1 MVRGVRGSGAKNR
14 GREGVNF
21 SGIQQQNVRGS
32 GVKYT
37 PKIKQEVSG
46 TNEDR
51 TKKDDQKERP
61 TRNSRRAEEISGVRQ
76 VMGYPLARGPGEQT
90 GDALVIKCIEYVPPK
105 TGVEASAS
113 RAYAGADGSFEGVNY
128 KKGDVLQ
135 TQNKNTGELEDLK
148 VVDRVRIKN
157 DGASDGQKN
166 AKAIYYITL
175 PIPQD
180 INDSNVVTWGD
191 DNMNI
196 FQIAAVDAAAGLLED
211 TAGTFESAKAIL
223 DAGIG
228 RSIGDALSN
237 PDGTGRDT
245 SKAITR
251 AIAGKAIDA
260 LGANIRPNSVLGRST
275 GMILNSNLELLF
287 SGVTLRTFPFSINF
301 SPRSKAEANEVL
313 SIIKALKS
321 SMAAKK
327 NASQG
332 QGGIFLRAPD
342 VFQLRYLHNNKDH
355 PFLNRIKDCAL
366 TAMTVNYTNSGTY
379 ATYDE
384 GEPVSIRM
392 NLTFK
397 ELNPIYF
404 EDYKDGVGG
413 VGY

>member
-1 MVRGVRGSGAKNR
+1 MGFAGQLFDKPG
-14 GREGVNF
+14 EG
-21 SGIQQQNVRGS
+21 
-32 GVKYT
+32 KYT
-37 PKIKQEVSG
+37 KDYLRNLQKTSSSSVKEEVKG
-46 TNEDR
+46 TNVDT
-51 TKKDDQKERP
+51 TKADNKTERP
-61 TRNSRRAEEISGVRQ
+61 TRNTRRADQIKGVKQ
-76 VMGYPLARGPGEQT
+76 VMGYPLARGPGEET
-90 GDALVIKCIEYVPPK
+90 GDALVIKCVKYVPPE
-105 TGVEASAS
+105 TGLEVSKS
-113 RAYAGADGSFEGVNY
+113 RAYAGKDGVFDGRPT
-128 KKGDVLQ
+128 KAGQLLQ
-135 TQNKNTGELEDLK
+135 IENKETGELEDLQ

-157 DGASDGQKN
+157 NGASDQQKN
-166 AKAIYYITL
+166 AQAIYYITL

-180 INDSNVVTWGD
+180 INDSNVVTWGE

-196 FQIAAVDAAAGLLED
+196 FQIAAVDAAAGLLD
-211 TAGTFESAKAIL
+211 DFAGSFQTAKSLL

-228 RSIGDALSN
+228 RQIGDTLTN
-237 PDGTGRDT
+237 PDGTGKKDT
-245 SKAITR
+245 AKAITR
-251 AIAGKAIDA
+251 AIAGEAIDK
-260 LGANIRPNSVLGRST
+260 LGGNIRPNSVLGRST

-301 SPRSKAEANEVL
+301 SPRNSDEAKEVI

-342 VFQLRYLHNNKDH
+342 VFQLRYLWRGKDH

-379 ATYDE
+379 ATYDD
-384 GEPVSIRM
+384 GTPVSIRM

-404 EDYKDGVGG
+404 EDYEDYNGPG

>member
-1 MVRGVRGSGAKNR
+1 MAYNFNKRREFRGGGKRNQYGQVITLGDNST
-14 GREGVNF
+14 V
-21 SGIQQQNVRGS
+21 
-32 GVKYT
+32 
-37 PKIKQEVSG
+37 KQEVG
-46 TNEDR
+46 TNTDT
-51 TKKDDQKERP
+51 TKSDSNNERP
-61 TRNSRRAEEISGVRQ
+61 AKSTRRAGEINGVKQ
-76 VMGYPLARGPGEQT
+76 NMGYPIARGPDDNT
-90 GDALVIKCIEYVPPK
+90 GDALLIKCIEYVPPT
-105 TGVEASAS
+105 TGLEVSTS
-113 RAYAGADGSFEGVNY
+113 RAYAGADGSFEGRNY
-128 KKGDVLQ
+128 AAGQKLQ
-135 TQNKNTGELEDLK
+135 TEVSPGQFEDLK
-148 VVDRVRIKN
+148 VVDTVRIKN
-157 DGASDGQKN
+157 DGASDRQKD

-180 INDSNVVTWGD
+180 VNDSNVVTWGD

-196 FQIAAVDAAAGLLED
+196 FQIAAVDAAAGIIGNTKES
-211 TAGTFESAKAIL
+211 FENAKAIL

-228 RSIGDALSN
+228 RSIGEALGK
-237 PDGTGRDT
+237 DTG
-245 SKAITR
+245 KAITR
-251 AIAGKAIDA
+251 AIAGEAIDK

-301 SPRSKAEANEVL
+301 SPRNSDESEMVV

-342 VFQLRYLHNNKDH
+342 VFQLSYIDSKGDPH
-355 PFLNRIKDCAL
+355 PFLNRFKDCAL

-379 ATYDE
+379 ATYSDST
-384 GEPVSIRM
+384 PVSIRM

-404 EDYKDGVGG
+404 EDYKDFAGEG

>member
-1 MVRGVRGSGAKNR
+1 MGYSFADRRKFRGGGNR
-14 GREGVNF
+14 NQYGQVVTLGNN
-21 SGIQQQNVRGS
+21 ST
-32 GVKYT
+32 VKQ
-37 PKIKQEVSG
+37 KVG
-46 TNEDR
+46 TTEDT
-51 TKKDDQKERP
+51 TKSDSNIERP
-61 TRNSRRAEEISGVRQ
+61 AKAERRADEISGVKQ
-76 VMGYPLARGPGEQT
+76 IMGYPIARGPDDSV
-90 GDALVIKCIEYVPPK
+90 GDALLIKCIEYMPPK
-105 TGVEASAS
+105 TGLEVSKS
-113 RAYAGADGSFEGVNY
+113 RAYAGAAGSFEGRNY
-128 KKGDVLQ
+128 DKGDILGKYDKDG
-135 TQNKNTGELEDLK
+135 NRLGDLK
-148 VVDRVRIKN
+148 VVDGVRIKN
-157 DGASDGQKN
+157 DGASDRQKD

-196 FQIAAVDAAAGLLED
+196 FQIAAVDAAAGVLE
-211 TAGTFESAKAIL
+211 GKQSFESAKAVL

-228 RSIGDALSN
+228 RQIGSALTN
-237 PDGTGRDT
+237 EDGTGTDT
-245 SKAITR
+245 ARAITR
-251 AIAGKAIDA
+251 AIAGKAIDQ

-301 SPRSKAEANEVL
+301 SPRNEAESDMVI

-342 VFQLRYLHNNKDH
+342 VFQLLYVDSNGDPH
-355 PFLNRIKDCAL
+355 PFLNRFKDCAL

-379 ATYDE
+379 ATYSDST
-384 GEPVSIRM
+384 PVSIRM

-404 EDYKDGVGG
+404 EDYKDFTGEG

>member
-1 MVRGVRGSGAKNR
+1 MAYNFNKRREFRGGGKRNQYGQVITLGDNSTVKHEVGTNTDTTKSDSNNERPAKSTRRAGEIN
-14 GREGVNF
+14 
-21 SGIQQQNVRGS
+21 
-32 GVKYT
+32 GVK
-37 PKIKQEVSG
+37 Q
-46 TNEDR
+46 N
-51 TKKDDQKERP
+51 
-61 TRNSRRAEEISGVRQ
+61 
-76 VMGYPLARGPGEQT
+76 MGYPIARGPDDNT
-90 GDALVIKCIEYVPPK
+90 GDALLIKCIEYVPPT
-105 TGVEASAS
+105 TGLEVSTS
-113 RAYAGADGSFEGVNY
+113 RAYAGADGSFEGRNY
-128 KKGDVLQ
+128 VAGQKLQ
-135 TQNKNTGELEDLK
+135 TEVSPGQFEDLK
-148 VVDRVRIKN
+148 VVDSVRIKN
-157 DGASDGQKN
+157 DGASDRQKD

-180 INDSNVVTWGD
+180 VNDSNVVTWGD

-196 FQIAAVDAAAGLLED
+196 FQIAAVDAAAGLIGNSKES
-211 TAGTFESAKAIL
+211 FENAKAIL

-228 RSIGDALSN
+228 RSIGESLGKD
-237 PDGTGRDT
+237 TG
-245 SKAITR
+245 KAITR
-251 AIAGKAIDA
+251 AIAGEAIDK

-301 SPRSKAEANEVL
+301 SPRNSDESEMVI

-342 VFQLRYLHNNKDH
+342 VFQLMYVDSSGRQH
-355 PFLNRIKDCAL
+355 PFLNRFKDCAL

-379 ATYDE
+379 ATYNDST
-384 GEPVSIRM
+384 PVSIRM

-404 EDYKDGVGG
+404 EDYKSYTGPG

>member
-1 MVRGVRGSGAKNR
+1 MVRGVRGSGAKKR
-14 GREGVNF
+14 VGEGGNF
-21 SGIQQQNVRGS
+21 SGVQQQNVRGS
-32 GVKYT
+32 GVKYNS
-37 PKIKQEVSG
+37 KVKQEVSG
-46 TNEDR
+46 TNVDT
-51 TKKDDQKERP
+51 TKADNQTERP
-61 TRNSRRAEEISGVRQ
+61 QRNSRRAEEISGVKQ
-76 VMGYPLARGPGEQT
+76 VMGYPIARGPADNT

-105 TGVEASAS
+105 TGLEASAS
-113 RAYAGADGSFEGVNY
+113 RAYAGADGSFEGTNY
-128 KKGDVLQ
+128 SAGQKIQ
-135 TQNKNTGELEDLK
+135 TQNKETGKLEDLK
-148 VVDRVRIKN
+148 VIDRVRIKN

-180 INDSNVVTWGD
+180 VNDSNVVTWGD

-211 TAGTFESAKAIL
+211 TAGTFENAKAIL

-228 RSIGDALSN
+228 RSIGAELGED
-237 PDGTGRDT
+237 TG
-245 SKAITR
+245 KAITR

-301 SPRSKAEANEVL
+301 SPRNKPESDMVV

-342 VFQLRYLHNNKDH
+342 VFQLRYIDSYGKDH

-379 ATYDE
+379 ATYDDST
-384 GEPVSIRM
+384 PVSIRM

-404 EDYKDGVGG
+404 EDYKDYTGPG

>member
-1 MVRGVRGSGAKNR
+1 MGFAGQLFDKPG
-14 GREGVNF
+14 EG
-21 SGIQQQNVRGS
+21 
-32 GVKYT
+32 KYT
-37 PKIKQEVSG
+37 KKYLRDLQKTSSSSIKEEVKG
-46 TNEDR
+46 TNEDT
-51 TKKDDQKERP
+51 TKADNKIERP
-61 TRNSRRAEEISGVRQ
+61 AKKSRSAGDVSGVKQ
-76 VMGYPLARGPGEQT
+76 VMGYPIARGPGEET
-90 GDALVIKCIEYVPPK
+90 GDALVIKCVEYVPPK
-105 TGVEASAS
+105 TGLEASTS

-135 TQNKNTGELEDLK
+135 TKTKTGELADLK
-148 VVDRVRIKN
+148 VIDSVRVKN

-180 INDSNVVTWGD
+180 LNDSNVVTWGD
-191 DNMNI
+191 DSMNI
-196 FQIAAVDAAAGLLED
+196 FQIAAVDAAAGLLGNTKES
-211 TAGTFESAKAIL
+211 FENAKALL

-228 RSIGDALSN
+228 RSIGAQLGQD
-237 PDGTGRDT
+237 TGR
-245 SKAITR
+245 AITR
-251 AIAGKAIDA
+251 AIAGEAIDK

-301 SPRSKAEANEVL
+301 SPRNARESNEVL

-342 VFQLRYLHNNKDH
+342 VFQLRYLHNGKDH

-366 TAMTVNYTNSGTY
+366 TAMSVNYTNSGTY
-379 ATYDE
+379 TTYDD
-384 GEPVSIRM
+384 GTPVSIRM

-404 EDYKDGVGG
+404 EDYADGVGG

>member
-1 MVRGVRGSGAKNR
+1 MGYSFADRRKFRGGGNRNQYGQVVTLGNNSTVKQKVGTTEDTTKSDSNIERPAKAER
-14 GREGVNF
+14 RADEVK
-21 SGIQQQNVRGS
+21 
-32 GVKYT
+32 GVK
-37 PKIKQEVSG
+37 QM
-46 TNEDR
+46 
-51 TKKDDQKERP
+51 
-61 TRNSRRAEEISGVRQ
+61 
-76 VMGYPLARGPGEQT
+76 MGYPIARGPDDKT
-90 GDALVIKCIEYVPPK
+90 GDALLIKCIEYMPPK
-105 TGVEASAS
+105 TGLEVSKS
-113 RAYAGADGSFEGVNY
+113 RAYAGADGSFEGRNY
-128 KKGDVLQ
+128 RQGDVLG
-135 TQNKNTGELEDLK
+135 KYDKDGKRLGDLK
-148 VVDRVRIKN
+148 VVDGVRIKN
-157 DGASDGQKN
+157 DGASDRQKD
-166 AKAIYYITL
+166 ARAIYYITL

-191 DNMNI
+191 DSMNI
-196 FQIAAVDAAAGLLED
+196 FQIAAVDAAAGVLGD
-211 TAGTFESAKAIL
+211 TKQSFESAKAVL

-228 RSIGDALSN
+228 RQIGSALTN
-237 PDGTGRDT
+237 EDGTGTDT
-245 SKAITR
+245 ARAITR
-251 AIAGKAIDA
+251 AIAGKAIDQ

-301 SPRSKAEANEVL
+301 SPRNEAESKMVI

-342 VFQLRYLHNNKDH
+342 VFQLRYVDSNGKDH
-355 PFLNRIKDCAL
+355 PFLNRFKDCAL

-379 ATYDE
+379 ATYSDST
-384 GEPVSIRM
+384 PVSIRM

-404 EDYKDGVGG
+404 EDYKDFTGEG

>member
-1 MVRGVRGSGAKNR
+1 MGFGPL
-14 GREGVNF
+14 
-21 SGIQQQNVRGS
+21 
-32 GVKYT
+32 GVKEAVEMSKNSSNKNT
-37 PKIKQEVSG
+37 KITGNEKTG
-46 TNEDR
+46 TNEDT
-51 TKKDDQKERP
+51 TKTESKTARP
-61 TRNSRRAEEISGVRQ
+61 TRKPRTAGDVKGVKKI
-76 VMGYPLARGPGEQT
+76 MGYPLARGPRDDT
-90 GDALVIKCIEYVPPK
+90 GDALVIKCIEYQPPQ
-105 TGVEASAS
+105 TGMDVSTS
-113 RAYAGADGSFEGVNY
+113 RGIALKDGVAFGG
-128 KKGDVLQ
+128 KQTKGDFVKQYDNNGVQL
-135 TQNKNTGELEDLK
+135 G
-148 VVDRVRIKN
+148 DRKFIDSVRLRN
-157 DGASDGQKN
+157 DGASDRQKG
-166 AKAIYYITL
+166 ADAIYYITL

-180 INDSNVVTWGD
+180 VNDSNVVTWGD

-196 FQIAAVDAAAGLLED
+196 FQIAAVDAAASILGD
-211 TAGTFESAKAIL
+211 TKQSFENAKALL

-228 RSIGDALSN
+228 RTIGAQLGED
-237 PDGTGRDT
+237 TGR
-245 SKAITR
+245 AITR
-251 AIAGKAIDA
+251 SIAGAAIDK

-301 SPRSKAEANEVL
+301 SPRNSDESKEVL

-342 VFQLRYLHNNKDH
+342 VFQLRYLYQGKTDH

-366 TAMTVNYTNSGTY
+366 TAMTVNYTNSGTF
-379 ATYDE
+379 ATYED
-384 GEPVSIRM
+384 GTPVSIRM

-404 EDYKDGVGG
+404 EDYQGNVGG

>member
-1 MVRGVRGSGAKNR
+1 MGNVRGSGAKNR
-14 GREGVNF
+14 GREGGNF

-46 TNEDR
+46 TNEDT
-51 TKKDDQKERP
+51 TKADNKIERP
-61 TRNSRRAEEISGVRQ
+61 ARNSRTFDQVSGVKQ
-76 VMGYPLARGPGEQT
+76 VMGYPLARGPSDNT

-105 TGVEASAS
+105 TGLEASTS

-128 KKGDVLQ
+128 KKGDVLK
-135 TQNKNTGELEDLK
+135 TKTKTGEFADLK
-148 VVDRVRIKN
+148 VIDSVRIKN

-180 INDSNVVTWGD
+180 LNDSNVVTWGD
-191 DNMNI
+191 DSMNI
-196 FQIAAVDAAAGLLED
+196 FQIAAVDAAAGLLGNTKES
-211 TAGTFESAKAIL
+211 FENAKALL

-228 RSIGDALSN
+228 KSIGAELGQD
-237 PDGTGRDT
+237 TGR
-245 SKAITR
+245 AITR
-251 AIAGKAIDA
+251 AIAGEAIDK

-301 SPRSKAEANEVL
+301 SPRNSDESEMVL

-342 VFQLRYLHNNKDH
+342 VFQLRYLHNGKDH

-366 TAMTVNYTNSGTY
+366 TAMSVNYTNSGTY
-379 ATYDE
+379 ATYDD
-384 GEPVSIRM
+384 GTPVSIRM

-404 EDYKDGVGG
+404 EDYTDGVGG

>member
-1 MVRGVRGSGAKNR
+1 MAYNFNKRREFRGGGKRNQYGQVITLGDNST
-14 GREGVNF
+14 V
-21 SGIQQQNVRGS
+21 
-32 GVKYT
+32 
-37 PKIKQEVSG
+37 KQEVG
-46 TNEDR
+46 TNTDT
-51 TKKDDQKERP
+51 TKSDSNNERP
-61 TRNSRRAEEISGVRQ
+61 AKSTRRAGEINGVKQ
-76 VMGYPLARGPGEQT
+76 NMGYPIARGPDDNT
-90 GDALVIKCIEYVPPK
+90 GDALLIKCIEYVPPK
-105 TGVEASAS
+105 TGLEVSTS
-113 RAYAGADGSFEGVNY
+113 RAYAGADGSFEGRNY
-128 KKGDVLQ
+128 VAGQKLQ
-135 TQNKNTGELEDLK
+135 TEVSPGQFEDLK
-148 VVDRVRIKN
+148 VVDSVRIKN
-157 DGASDGQKN
+157 DGASDRQKD

-180 INDSNVVTWGD
+180 VNDSNVVTWGD

-196 FQIAAVDAAAGLLED
+196 FQIAAVDAAAGLIGNSKES
-211 TAGTFESAKAIL
+211 FENAKAVL

-228 RSIGDALSN
+228 RSIGEALGK
-237 PDGTGRDT
+237 DTG
-245 SKAITR
+245 KAITR
-251 AIAGKAIDA
+251 AIAGEAIDK

-301 SPRSKAEANEVL
+301 SPRNKDESDMVV

-342 VFQLRYLHNNKDH
+342 VFQLMYVDSSGRQH
-355 PFLNRIKDCAL
+355 PFLNRFKDCAL

-379 ATYDE
+379 ATYNDST
-384 GEPVSIRM
+384 PVSIRM

-404 EDYKDGVGG
+404 EDYKSYTGPG

>member
-1 MVRGVRGSGAKNR
+1 MAYNFNKRREFRGGGKRNQYGQVITLGDNST
-14 GREGVNF
+14 V
-21 SGIQQQNVRGS
+21 
-32 GVKYT
+32 
-37 PKIKQEVSG
+37 KQEVG
-46 TNEDR
+46 TNTDT
-51 TKKDDQKERP
+51 TKSDSNNERP
-61 TRNSRRAEEISGVRQ
+61 AKSTRRAGEINGVKQ
-76 VMGYPLARGPGEQT
+76 NMGYPIARGPDDNT
-90 GDALVIKCIEYVPPK
+90 GDALLIKCIEYVPPK
-105 TGVEASAS
+105 TGLEVSTS
-113 RAYAGADGSFEGVNY
+113 RAYAGADGSFEGRNY
-128 KKGDVLQ
+128 VAGQKLETEVSPGQ
-135 TQNKNTGELEDLK
+135 FEDLK
-148 VVDRVRIKN
+148 VVDSVRIKN
-157 DGASDGQKN
+157 DGASDRQKD

-180 INDSNVVTWGD
+180 VNDSNVVTWGD

-196 FQIAAVDAAAGLLED
+196 FQIAAVDAAAGLIGNSKES
-211 TAGTFESAKAIL
+211 FENAKAVL

-228 RSIGDALSN
+228 RSIGEALGK
-237 PDGTGRDT
+237 DTG
-245 SKAITR
+245 KAITR
-251 AIAGKAIDA
+251 AIAGEAIDK

-301 SPRSKAEANEVL
+301 SPRNKYESDMVV

-342 VFQLRYLHNNKDH
+342 VFQLMYVDSSGRQH
-355 PFLNRIKDCAL
+355 PFLNRFKDCAL

-379 ATYDE
+379 ATYNDST
-384 GEPVSIRM
+384 PVSIRM

-404 EDYKDGVGG
+404 EDYKSYTGPG

>member
-1 MVRGVRGSGAKNR
+1 MARGVRGSGAKNR
-14 GREGVNF
+14 GREGGNF

-37 PKIKQEVSG
+37 PKVKQEVSG
-46 TNEDR
+46 TNEDT
-51 TKKDDQKERP
+51 TKADNKIERP
-61 TRNSRRAEEISGVRQ
+61 AKKSRSADDVSGVKQ
-76 VMGYPLARGPGEQT
+76 VMGYPIARGPGDET

-105 TGVEASAS
+105 TGLEASTS

-128 KKGDVLQ
+128 KKGDVLK
-135 TQNKNTGELEDLK
+135 TKTKTGEFADLK
-148 VVDRVRIKN
+148 VIDSVRIKN

-180 INDSNVVTWGD
+180 LNDSNVVTWGD
-191 DNMNI
+191 DSMNI
-196 FQIAAVDAAAGLLED
+196 FQIAAVDAAAGLLGNTKES
-211 TAGTFESAKAIL
+211 FENAKALL

-228 RSIGDALSN
+228 RSIGAELGQD
-237 PDGTGRDT
+237 TGR
-245 SKAITR
+245 AITR
-251 AIAGKAIDA
+251 AIAGEAIDK

-301 SPRSKAEANEVL
+301 SPRNKDESDMVV

-342 VFQLRYLHNNKDH
+342 VFQLMYVDSSGRQH
-355 PFLNRIKDCAL
+355 PFLNRFKDCAL

-379 ATYDE
+379 ATYNDST
-384 GEPVSIRM
+384 PVSIRM

-404 EDYKDGVGG
+404 EDYKSYTGPG

>member
-1 MVRGVRGSGAKNR
+1 MGYSFADRRKFRGGGNR
-14 GREGVNF
+14 NQYGQVVTLGNNSTVKQKVGTTEDTTKSDSNIERPARAERRADEVK
-21 SGIQQQNVRGS
+21 
-32 GVKYT
+32 GVK
-37 PKIKQEVSG
+37 QM
-46 TNEDR
+46 
-51 TKKDDQKERP
+51 
-61 TRNSRRAEEISGVRQ
+61 
-76 VMGYPLARGPGEQT
+76 MGYPIARGPGDSV
-90 GDALVIKCIEYVPPK
+90 GDALLIKCIEYMPPK
-105 TGVEASAS
+105 TGLEVSKS
-113 RAYAGADGSFEGVNY
+113 RAYAGADGSFEGRNY
-128 KKGDVLQ
+128 KQGDVLG
-135 TQNKNTGELEDLK
+135 KYDKDGKRLGDLK
-148 VVDRVRIKN
+148 VVDGVRIKN
-157 DGASDGQKN
+157 DGASDRQKD
-166 AKAIYYITL
+166 ARAIYYITL

-196 FQIAAVDAAAGLLED
+196 FQIAAVDAAAGVLGD
-211 TAGTFESAKAIL
+211 TKQSFESAKAVL

-228 RSIGDALSN
+228 RQIGSALTN
-237 PDGTGRDT
+237 EDGTGTDT
-245 SKAITR
+245 ARAITR
-251 AIAGKAIDA
+251 AIAGKAIDQ

-301 SPRSKAEANEVL
+301 SPRNEAESEMVI

-342 VFQLRYLHNNKDH
+342 VFQLSYIDSKGDPH
-355 PFLNRIKDCAL
+355 PFLNRFKDCAL

-379 ATYDE
+379 ATYSDST
-384 GEPVSIRM
+384 PVSIRM

-404 EDYKDGVGG
+404 EDYKDFTGKG

>member
-1 MVRGVRGSGAKNR
+1 MGFAGQLFDKPG
-14 GREGVNF
+14 EGKFTQKYF
-21 SGIQQQNVRGS
+21 SDLQKTSSSSIKEE
-32 GVKYT
+32 VK
-37 PKIKQEVSG
+37 G
-46 TNEDR
+46 TNEDT
-51 TKKDDQKERP
+51 TKADNKIERP
-61 TRNSRRAEEISGVRQ
+61 AKKSRSAGDVSGVKQ
-76 VMGYPLARGPGEQT
+76 VMGYPIARGPGAET
-90 GDALVIKCIEYVPPK
+90 GDALVIKCVEYVPPK
-105 TGVEASAS
+105 TGLEASTS

-135 TQNKNTGELEDLK
+135 TKTKTGELADLK
-148 VVDRVRIKN
+148 VIDSVRIKN

-180 INDSNVVTWGD
+180 LNDSNVVTWGD
-191 DNMNI
+191 DSMNI
-196 FQIAAVDAAAGLLED
+196 FQIAAVDAAAGLLGNTKES
-211 TAGTFESAKAIL
+211 FENAKALL

-228 RSIGDALSN
+228 RSIGAQLGQD
-237 PDGTGRDT
+237 TGR
-245 SKAITR
+245 AITR
-251 AIAGKAIDA
+251 AIAGEAIDK

-301 SPRSKAEANEVL
+301 SPRNARESNEVL

-342 VFQLRYLHNNKDH
+342 VFQLRYLHNGKDH

-366 TAMTVNYTNSGTY
+366 TAMSVNYTNSGTY
-379 ATYDE
+379 TTYDD
-384 GEPVSIRM
+384 GTPVSIRM

-404 EDYKDGVGG
+404 EDYADGVGG

>member
-1 MVRGVRGSGAKNR
+1 MGYSFADRRKFRGGGNR
-14 GREGVNF
+14 NQYGQVVTLGNNSTVKEKVGTTEDTTKSDSNIERPARAERRADEVK
-21 SGIQQQNVRGS
+21 
-32 GVKYT
+32 GVK
-37 PKIKQEVSG
+37 QM
-46 TNEDR
+46 
-51 TKKDDQKERP
+51 
-61 TRNSRRAEEISGVRQ
+61 
-76 VMGYPLARGPGEQT
+76 MGYPIARGPGDSV
-90 GDALVIKCIEYVPPK
+90 GDALLIKCIEYMPPK
-105 TGVEASAS
+105 TGLEVSKS
-113 RAYAGADGSFEGVNY
+113 RAYAGADGSFEGRNY
-128 KKGDVLQ
+128 RHGDILG
-135 TQNKNTGELEDLK
+135 KYDKDGKRLGDLK
-148 VVDRVRIKN
+148 VVDGVRIKN
-157 DGASDGQKN
+157 DGASDRQKD
-166 AKAIYYITL
+166 ARAIYYITL

-196 FQIAAVDAAAGLLED
+196 FQIAAVDAAAGILGD
-211 TAGTFESAKAIL
+211 TKQSFESAKAVL

-228 RSIGDALSN
+228 RQIGSALTN
-237 PDGTGRDT
+237 EDGTGTDT
-245 SKAITR
+245 ARAITR
-251 AIAGKAIDA
+251 AIAGKAIDQ

-301 SPRSKAEANEVL
+301 SPRNEAESKMVI

-342 VFQLRYLHNNKDH
+342 VFQLSYIDSSGRQH
-355 PFLNRIKDCAL
+355 PFLNRFKDCAL

-379 ATYDE
+379 ATYNDST
-384 GEPVSIRM
+384 PVSIRM

-404 EDYKDGVGG
+404 EDYKSYTGPG

>member
-1 MVRGVRGSGAKNR
+1 MGFAGQLFDKPG
-14 GREGVNF
+14 EG
-21 SGIQQQNVRGS
+21 
-32 GVKYT
+32 KYT
-37 PKIKQEVSG
+37 KKYLRDLQKTSSSSVKEEVKG
-46 TNEDR
+46 TNEDT
-51 TKKDDQKERP
+51 TKADDTIERP
-61 TRNSRRAEEISGVRQ
+61 QKKARSASDVSGVKQ
-76 VMGYPLARGPGEQT
+76 VMGYPIARGPGEET

-105 TGVEASAS
+105 TGIEASFS
-113 RAYAGADGSFEGVNY
+113 RAYAATDGSFEGVNK
-128 KKGDVLQ
+128 KKGDILQ
-135 TQNKNTGELEDLK
+135 TKNSDGEYRDLK
-148 VVDRVRIKN
+148 IIDTVRIKN

-180 INDSNVVTWGD
+180 LNDSNVVTWGD
-191 DNMNI
+191 DSMNI
-196 FQIAAVDAAAGLLED
+196 FQIAAVDAAAGILGNTKES
-211 TAGTFESAKAIL
+211 FENAKALL

-228 RSIGDALSN
+228 RSIGAALGA
-237 PDGTGRDT
+237 DTGR
-245 SKAITR
+245 AITR
-251 AIAGKAIDA
+251 AIAGEAIDK

-301 SPRSKAEANEVL
+301 SPRNARESSEVL

-342 VFQLRYLHNNKDH
+342 VFQLRYLHNGKDH

-366 TAMTVNYTNSGTY
+366 TAMSVNYTNSGTY
-379 ATYDE
+379 TTYDD
-384 GEPVSIRM
+384 GTPVSIRM

-404 EDYKDGVGG
+404 EDYADGVGG

>member
-1 MVRGVRGSGAKNR
+1 MAYNFNKRREFRGGGKRNQYGQVITLGDNST
-14 GREGVNF
+14 V
-21 SGIQQQNVRGS
+21 
-32 GVKYT
+32 
-37 PKIKQEVSG
+37 KQEVG
-46 TNEDR
+46 TNTDT
-51 TKKDDQKERP
+51 TKSDSNNERP
-61 TRNSRRAEEISGVRQ
+61 AKSTRRAGEINGVKQ
-76 VMGYPLARGPGEQT
+76 NMGYPIARGPDDNT
-90 GDALVIKCIEYVPPK
+90 GDALLIKCIEYVPPT
-105 TGVEASAS
+105 TGLEVSTS
-113 RAYAGADGSFEGVNY
+113 RAYAGADGSFEGRNY
-128 KKGDVLQ
+128 AAGQKLQ
-135 TQNKNTGELEDLK
+135 TEVSPGQFEDLK
-148 VVDRVRIKN
+148 VVDTVRIKN
-157 DGASDGQKN
+157 DGASDRQKD

-180 INDSNVVTWGD
+180 VNDSNVVTWGD
-191 DNMNI
+191 DSMNI
-196 FQIAAVDAAAGLLED
+196 FQIAAVDAAAGLIGNTKES
-211 TAGTFESAKAIL
+211 FENAKAIL

-228 RSIGDALSN
+228 RSIGEALGK
-237 PDGTGRDT
+237 DTG
-245 SKAITR
+245 KAITR
-251 AIAGKAIDA
+251 AIAGEAIDK

-301 SPRSKAEANEVL
+301 SPRNSRESNEVL

-342 VFQLRYLHNNKDH
+342 VFQLRYLHKGKDH

-366 TAMTVNYTNSGTY
+366 TAMSVNYTNSGTY
-379 ATYDE
+379 ATYDD
-384 GEPVSIRM
+384 GTPVSIRM

-404 EDYKDGVGG
+404 EDYADGVGG

>member
-1 MVRGVRGSGAKNR
+1 MAYNFNKRREFRGGGKRNQYGQVITLGDNST
-14 GREGVNF
+14 V
-21 SGIQQQNVRGS
+21 
-32 GVKYT
+32 
-37 PKIKQEVSG
+37 KQEVG
-46 TNEDR
+46 TNTDT
-51 TKKDDQKERP
+51 TKSDSNNERP
-61 TRNSRRAEEISGVRQ
+61 AKSTRRAGEINGVKQ
-76 VMGYPLARGPGEQT
+76 NMGYPIARGPDDNT
-90 GDALVIKCIEYVPPK
+90 GDALLIKCIEYVPPK
-105 TGVEASAS
+105 TGLEVSTS
-113 RAYAGADGSFEGVNY
+113 RAYAGADGSFEGRNY
-128 KKGDVLQ
+128 VAGQKLQ
-135 TQNKNTGELEDLK
+135 TEVSPGQFEDLK
-148 VVDRVRIKN
+148 VIDSVRIKN
-157 DGASDGQKN
+157 DGASDRQKD

-180 INDSNVVTWGD
+180 VNDSNVVTWGD
-191 DNMNI
+191 DSMNI
-196 FQIAAVDAAAGLLED
+196 FQIAAVDAAAGLIGNTKES
-211 TAGTFESAKAIL
+211 FENAKAVL

-228 RSIGDALSN
+228 RSIGEALGK
-237 PDGTGRDT
+237 DTG
-245 SKAITR
+245 KAITR
-251 AIAGKAIDA
+251 AIAGEAIDK

-301 SPRSKAEANEVL
+301 SPRNSDESEMVI

-342 VFQLRYLHNNKDH
+342 VFQLMYVDSSGRQH
-355 PFLNRIKDCAL
+355 PFLNRFKDCAL

-379 ATYDE
+379 ATYNDST
-384 GEPVSIRM
+384 PVSIRM

-404 EDYKDGVGG
+404 EDYKSYTGPG

>member
-1 MVRGVRGSGAKNR
+1 MGNVRGSGAKNR
-14 GREGVNF
+14 GREGGNF

-46 TNEDR
+46 TNEDT
-51 TKKDDQKERP
+51 TKADNKIERP
-61 TRNSRRAEEISGVRQ
+61 AKKSRSFDDVSGVKQ
-76 VMGYPLARGPGEQT
+76 VMGYPIARGPGDET

-105 TGVEASAS
+105 TGLEASTS

-128 KKGDVLQ
+128 KKGDVLK
-135 TQNKNTGELEDLK
+135 TKTKTGDFADLK
-148 VVDRVRIKN
+148 VIDSVRIKN

-180 INDSNVVTWGD
+180 LNDSNVVTWGD
-191 DNMNI
+191 DSMNI
-196 FQIAAVDAAAGLLED
+196 FQIAAVDAAAGLLGNTKES
-211 TAGTFESAKAIL
+211 FENAKALL

-228 RSIGDALSN
+228 RSIGAELGQD
-237 PDGTGRDT
+237 TGR
-245 SKAITR
+245 AITR
-251 AIAGKAIDA
+251 AIAGEAIDK

-301 SPRSKAEANEVL
+301 SPRNARESSEVL

-342 VFQLRYLHNNKDH
+342 VFQLRYLHNGKDH

-366 TAMTVNYTNSGTY
+366 TAMSVNYTNSGTY
-379 ATYDE
+379 ATYDD
-384 GEPVSIRM
+384 GTPVSIRM

-404 EDYKDGVGG
+404 EDYADGVGG

>member
-1 MVRGVRGSGAKNR
+1 MGFAGQLFDKPG
-14 GREGVNF
+14 EG
-21 SGIQQQNVRGS
+21 
-32 GVKYT
+32 KYT
-37 PKIKQEVSG
+37 KKYLRDLQKTSSSSVKEEVKG
-46 TNEDR
+46 TNEDT
-51 TKKDDQKERP
+51 TKADNTIERP
-61 TRNSRRAEEISGVRQ
+61 QKKARSASDVSGVKQ
-76 VMGYPLARGPGEQT
+76 VMGYPIARGPGEET

-105 TGVEASAS
+105 TGLEASTS
-113 RAYAGADGSFEGVNY
+113 RAYAGESGSFEGINY
-128 KKGDVLQ
+128 EKGDILQ
-135 TQNKNTGELEDLK
+135 TKTKTGELADLK
-148 VVDRVRIKN
+148 VIDSVRIKN

-180 INDSNVVTWGD
+180 LNDSNVVTWGD

-196 FQIAAVDAAAGLLED
+196 FQIAAVDAAAGIIGNTKESFED
-211 TAGTFESAKAIL
+211 AKAIL

-228 RSIGDALSN
+228 RSIGAALGE
-237 PDGTGRDT
+237 DTGR
-245 SKAITR
+245 AITR
-251 AIAGKAIDA
+251 AIAGEAIDK

-301 SPRSKAEANEVL
+301 SPRNARESSEVL

-342 VFQLRYLHNNKDH
+342 VFQLRYLHKGKDH

-366 TAMTVNYTNSGTY
+366 TAMSVNYTNFGTY
-379 ATYDE
+379 ATYDD
-384 GEPVSIRM
+384 GTPVSIRM

-404 EDYKDGVGG
+404 EDYTDMVGPG

>member
-1 MVRGVRGSGAKNR
+1 MAYNFNKRREFRGGGKRNQYGQVITLGDNST
-14 GREGVNF
+14 V
-21 SGIQQQNVRGS
+21 
-32 GVKYT
+32 
-37 PKIKQEVSG
+37 KQEVG
-46 TNEDR
+46 TNTDT
-51 TKKDDQKERP
+51 TKSDSNNERP
-61 TRNSRRAEEISGVRQ
+61 AKSTRRAGEINGVKQ
-76 VMGYPLARGPGEQT
+76 NMGYPIARGPDDNT
-90 GDALVIKCIEYVPPK
+90 GDALLIKCIEYVPPT
-105 TGVEASAS
+105 TGLEVSTS
-113 RAYAGADGSFEGVNY
+113 RAYAGADGSFEGRNY
-128 KKGDVLQ
+128 VAGQKLQ
-135 TQNKNTGELEDLK
+135 TEVSPGQFEDLK
-148 VVDRVRIKN
+148 VVDSVRIKN
-157 DGASDGQKN
+157 DGASDRQKD

-180 INDSNVVTWGD
+180 VNDSNVVTWGD

-196 FQIAAVDAAAGLLED
+196 FQIAAVDAAAGLIGNTKES
-211 TAGTFESAKAIL
+211 FENAKAIL

-228 RSIGDALSN
+228 RSIGNELNSQ
-237 PDGTGRDT
+237 GGKDT
-245 SKAITR
+245 ARAITR
-251 AIAGKAIDA
+251 AIAGEAIDK

-301 SPRSKAEANEVL
+301 SPRNKDESDMVV

-342 VFQLRYLHNNKDH
+342 VFQLMYVDSSGRQH
-355 PFLNRIKDCAL
+355 PFLNRFKDCAL

-379 ATYDE
+379 ATYNDST
-384 GEPVSIRM
+384 PVSIRM

-404 EDYKDGVGG
+404 EDYKSYTGPG

>member
-1 MVRGVRGSGAKNR
+1 MAYNFQNRRKFRGGGKRN
-14 GREGVNF
+14 
-21 SGIQQQNVRGS
+21 
-32 GVKYT
+32 KYGQVVT
-37 PKIKQEVSG
+37 LGDNSTVKQEVG
-46 TNEDR
+46 TNTDT
-51 TKKDDQKERP
+51 TKADNKIERP
-61 TRNSRRAEEISGVRQ
+61 AKKSRSADDVSDVKQ
-76 VMGYPLARGPGEQT
+76 VMGYPIARGPGDET

-105 TGVEASAS
+105 TGLEASTS

-128 KKGDVLQ
+128 KKGDVLK
-135 TQNKNTGELEDLK
+135 TKTKTGELADLK
-148 VVDRVRIKN
+148 VIDSVRIKN

-180 INDSNVVTWGD
+180 LNDSNVVTWGD
-191 DNMNI
+191 DSMNI
-196 FQIAAVDAAAGLLED
+196 FQIAAVDAAAGLLGNTKES
-211 TAGTFESAKAIL
+211 FENAKAIL

-228 RSIGDALSN
+228 RSIGNELTDSQ
-237 PDGTGRDT
+237 GGRDT
-245 SKAITR
+245 ARAITR
-251 AIAGKAIDA
+251 AIAGEAIDK

-301 SPRSKAEANEVL
+301 SPRNARESNEVL

-342 VFQLRYLHNNKDH
+342 VFQLRYLHNGKDH

-366 TAMTVNYTNSGTY
+366 TAMSVNYTNSGTY
-379 ATYDE
+379 ATYDD
-384 GEPVSIRM
+384 GTPVSIRM

-404 EDYKDGVGG
+404 EDYADGVGG

>member
-1 MVRGVRGSGAKNR
+1 MGFAGQLFDKPG
-14 GREGVNF
+14 EG
-21 SGIQQQNVRGS
+21 
-32 GVKYT
+32 KYT
-37 PKIKQEVSG
+37 KKYLRDLQKTSSSSVKEEVKG
-46 TNEDR
+46 TNEDT
-51 TKKDDQKERP
+51 TKADDTIERP
-61 TRNSRRAEEISGVRQ
+61 QKKARSASDVSGVKQ
-76 VMGYPLARGPGEQT
+76 VMGYPIARGPGEEP

-105 TGVEASAS
+105 TGIEASFS
-113 RAYAGADGSFEGVNY
+113 RAYAATDGSFEGVNK
-128 KKGDVLQ
+128 KKGDILQ
-135 TQNKNTGELEDLK
+135 TKNSDGEYRDLK
-148 VVDRVRIKN
+148 IIDTVRIKN

-180 INDSNVVTWGD
+180 LNDSNVVTWGD
-191 DNMNI
+191 DSMNI
-196 FQIAAVDAAAGLLED
+196 FQIAAVDAAAGILGNTKES
-211 TAGTFESAKAIL
+211 FENAKALL

-228 RSIGDALSN
+228 RSIGAALGA
-237 PDGTGRDT
+237 DTGR
-245 SKAITR
+245 AITR
-251 AIAGKAIDA
+251 AIAGEAIDK

-301 SPRSKAEANEVL
+301 SPRNARESSEVL

-342 VFQLRYLHNNKDH
+342 VFQLRYLHNGKDH

-366 TAMTVNYTNSGTY
+366 TAMSVNYTNSGTY
-379 ATYDE
+379 TTYDD
-384 GEPVSIRM
+384 GTPVSIRM

-404 EDYKDGVGG
+404 EDYADGVGG

>member
-1 MVRGVRGSGAKNR
+1 MISASDMMSGRGKL
-14 GREGVNF
+14 VNP
-21 SGIQQQNVRGS
+21 QLE
-32 GVKYT
+32 KT
-37 PKIKQEVSG
+37 KITGNEKTG
-46 TNEDR
+46 TNEDN
-51 TKKDDQKERP
+51 TKIESKTTRP
-61 TRNSRRAEEISGVRQ
+61 TRTPRTAGDVKGVKKI
-76 VMGYPLARGPGEQT
+76 MGYPLARGPRDET
-90 GDALVIKCIEYVPPK
+90 GDALVIKCIEYKPPE
-105 TGVEASAS
+105 TGLDVATA
-113 RAYAGADGSFEGVNY
+113 RGIALKDGVAFGG
-128 KKGDVLQ
+128 KQTKGDFVKQYDNNGVQL
-135 TQNKNTGELEDLK
+135 G
-148 VVDRVRIKN
+148 DRKFIDSVRLRN
-157 DGASDGQKN
+157 DGASDRQKG
-166 AKAIYYITL
+166 ADAIYYITL

-180 INDSNVVTWGD
+180 VNDSNVVTWGD

-196 FQIAAVDAAAGLLED
+196 FQIAAVDAAASILGD
-211 TAGTFESAKAIL
+211 TKQSFENAKALL

-228 RSIGDALSN
+228 RTIGAQLGED
-237 PDGTGRDT
+237 TGR
-245 SKAITR
+245 AITR
-251 AIAGKAIDA
+251 SIAGAAIDK

-301 SPRSKAEANEVL
+301 SPRNSNESKEVL

-342 VFQLRYLHNNKDH
+342 VFQLRYLYNGPNGMVDH

-379 ATYDE
+379 ATYDD
-384 GEPVSIRM
+384 GTPVSIRM

-404 EDYKDGVGG
+404 EDYQGNLGG

>member
-1 MVRGVRGSGAKNR
+1 MGFAGQLFDKPG
-14 GREGVNF
+14 EG
-21 SGIQQQNVRGS
+21 
-32 GVKYT
+32 KYT
-37 PKIKQEVSG
+37 QKYFRDLQKTSNSSVKEEVKG
-46 TNEDR
+46 TNEDT
-51 TKKDDQKERP
+51 TKADNKIERP
-61 TRNSRRAEEISGVRQ
+61 TKKSRSASDVSGVKQ
-76 VMGYPLARGPGEQT
+76 VMGYPIARGPGEET

-105 TGVEASAS
+105 TGIEASTS
-113 RAYAGADGSFEGVNY
+113 RAYAGEDGSFEGVNY

-135 TQNKNTGELEDLK
+135 TKTKTGELADLK
-148 VVDRVRIKN
+148 VIDSVRIKN

-166 AKAIYYITL
+166 ARAIYYITL

-180 INDSNVVTWGD
+180 LNDSNVVTWGD
-191 DNMNI
+191 DSMNI
-196 FQIAAVDAAAGLLED
+196 FQIAAVDAAAGLLGNTKES
-211 TAGTFESAKAIL
+211 FENAKAIL

-228 RSIGDALSN
+228 RSIGNELNSQ
-237 PDGTGRDT
+237 GGKDT
-245 SKAITR
+245 ARAITR
-251 AIAGKAIDA
+251 AIAGEAIDK

-301 SPRSKAEANEVL
+301 SPRNSRESAEVL

-342 VFQLRYLHNNKDH
+342 VFQLKYFHNGKDH

-366 TAMTVNYTNSGTY
+366 TAMSVNYTNSGTY
-379 ATYDE
+379 ATYDD
-384 GEPVSIRM
+384 GTPVSIRM

-404 EDYKDGVGG
+404 EDYADGVGG

>member
-1 MVRGVRGSGAKNR
+1 MARGVRGSGAKNR
-14 GREGVNF
+14 GREGGNF

-37 PKIKQEVSG
+37 PKVKQEVSG
-46 TNEDR
+46 TNEDT
-51 TKKDDQKERP
+51 TKADNKIERP
-61 TRNSRRAEEISGVRQ
+61 ARNSRTFDQVSGVKQ
-76 VMGYPLARGPGEQT
+76 VMGYPLARGPSDNT

-105 TGVEASAS
+105 TGLEASTS

-128 KKGDVLQ
+128 KKGDVLK
-135 TQNKNTGELEDLK
+135 TKTKTGEFADLK
-148 VVDRVRIKN
+148 VIDSVRIKN

-180 INDSNVVTWGD
+180 LNDSNVVTWGD
-191 DNMNI
+191 DSMNI
-196 FQIAAVDAAAGLLED
+196 FQIAAVDAAAGLLGNTKES
-211 TAGTFESAKAIL
+211 FENAKALL

-228 RSIGDALSN
+228 KSIGAELGQD
-237 PDGTGRDT
+237 TGR
-245 SKAITR
+245 AITR
-251 AIAGKAIDA
+251 AIAGEAIDK

-301 SPRSKAEANEVL
+301 SPRNSRESNEVL

-342 VFQLRYLHNNKDH
+342 VFQLRYLHNGKDH

-366 TAMTVNYTNSGTY
+366 TAMSVNYTNSGTY
-379 ATYDE
+379 ATYDD
-384 GEPVSIRM
+384 GTPVSIRM

-404 EDYKDGVGG
+404 EDYTDGVGG

>member
-1 MVRGVRGSGAKNR
+1 MGFGPL
-14 GREGVNF
+14 
-21 SGIQQQNVRGS
+21 
-32 GVKYT
+32 GVKEAVEMSKNLSNKNT
-37 PKIKQEVSG
+37 KITGNEKTG
-46 TNEDR
+46 TNEDT
-51 TKKDDQKERP
+51 TKTESKTTRP
-61 TRNSRRAEEISGVRQ
+61 TRKPRTAGDVKGVKKI
-76 VMGYPLARGPGEQT
+76 MGYPLARGPRDDT
-90 GDALVIKCIEYVPPK
+90 GDALVIKCIEYQPPQ
-105 TGVEASAS
+105 TGMDVSTS
-113 RAYAGADGSFEGVNY
+113 RGIALKDGVAFGG
-128 KKGDVLQ
+128 KQTKGDFVKQYDNNGVQL
-135 TQNKNTGELEDLK
+135 G
-148 VVDRVRIKN
+148 DRKFIDSVRLRN
-157 DGASDGQKN
+157 DGASDRQKG
-166 AKAIYYITL
+166 ADAIYYITL

-180 INDSNVVTWGD
+180 VNDSNVVTWGD

-196 FQIAAVDAAAGLLED
+196 FQIAAVDAAASILGD
-211 TAGTFESAKAIL
+211 TKQSFENAKALL

-228 RSIGDALSN
+228 RTIGAQLGED
-237 PDGTGRDT
+237 TGR
-245 SKAITR
+245 AITR
-251 AIAGKAIDA
+251 SIAGAAIDK

-301 SPRSKAEANEVL
+301 SPRNSDESKEVL

-342 VFQLRYLHNNKDH
+342 VFQLRYLYQGKTDH

-366 TAMTVNYTNSGTY
+366 TAMTVNYTNSGTF
-379 ATYDE
+379 ATYED
-384 GEPVSIRM
+384 GTPVSIRM

-404 EDYKDGVGG
+404 EDYQGNVGG

>member
-1 MVRGVRGSGAKNR
+1 MARGTRGSGAKNR
-14 GREGVNF
+14 GREGGNF

-37 PKIKQEVSG
+37 PKIKEEVAG
-46 TNEDR
+46 TTEDR
-51 TKKDDQKERP
+51 TKKDNQIERP
-61 TRNSRRAEEISGVRQ
+61 QRSQRRAEEISGVRQ
-76 VMGYPLARGPGEQT
+76 QMGYPLARGPGEET

-105 TGVEASAS
+105 TGLEASAS

-128 KKGDVLQ
+128 KKGDVLR

-211 TAGTFESAKAIL
+211 TAGTFENAKAML

-237 PDGTGRDT
+237 PDGSGRDT

-251 AIAGKAIDA
+251 AIAGKAIDQ

-301 SPRSKAEANEVL
+301 SPRSEAEAKEVL

-342 VFQLRYLHNNKDH
+342 VFQLRYMHNNVDH

-379 ATYDE
+379 ATYSE
-384 GEPVSIRM
+384 GQPVSIRM

>member
-1 MVRGVRGSGAKNR
+1 MGFAGQLFDKPG
-14 GREGVNF
+14 EG
-21 SGIQQQNVRGS
+21 
-32 GVKYT
+32 KYT
-37 PKIKQEVSG
+37 QKYFRDLQKTSNSSVKEEVKG
-46 TNEDR
+46 TNEDT
-51 TKKDDQKERP
+51 TKADNKIERP
-61 TRNSRRAEEISGVRQ
+61 TKKSRSASDVSGVKQ
-76 VMGYPLARGPGEQT
+76 VMGYPIARGPGEET
-90 GDALVIKCIEYVPPK
+90 GDALVIKCVEYVPPK
-105 TGVEASAS
+105 TGLEASTS
-113 RAYAGADGSFEGVNY
+113 RAYAGEDGSFEGVNY

-135 TQNKNTGELEDLK
+135 TKTKTGELADLK
-148 VVDRVRIKN
+148 VIDSVRIKN

-180 INDSNVVTWGD
+180 LNDSNVVTWGD
-191 DNMNI
+191 DSMNI
-196 FQIAAVDAAAGLLED
+196 FQIAAVDAAAGLLGNTKES
-211 TAGTFESAKAIL
+211 FENAKAIL

-228 RSIGDALSN
+228 RSIGNALTDN
-237 PDGTGRDT
+237 QGGKDT
-245 SKAITR
+245 ARAITR
-251 AIAGKAIDA
+251 AIAGEAIDK

-301 SPRSKAEANEVL
+301 SPRNSRESAEVL

-342 VFQLRYLHNNKDH
+342 VFQLKYFHNGKDH

-366 TAMTVNYTNSGTY
+366 TAMSVNYTNSGTY
-379 ATYDE
+379 ATYDD
-384 GEPVSIRM
+384 GTPVSIRM

-404 EDYKDGVGG
+404 EDYADGVGG

>member
-1 MVRGVRGSGAKNR
+1 MGFAGQLFDKPG
-14 GREGVNF
+14 EG
-21 SGIQQQNVRGS
+21 
-32 GVKYT
+32 KYT
-37 PKIKQEVSG
+37 QKYFRDLQKTSNSSVKEEVKG
-46 TNEDR
+46 TNEDT
-51 TKKDDQKERP
+51 TKADNKIERP
-61 TRNSRRAEEISGVRQ
+61 TKKSRSASDVSGVKQ
-76 VMGYPLARGPGEQT
+76 VMGYPIARGPGEET
-90 GDALVIKCIEYVPPK
+90 GDALVIKCVEYVPPK
-105 TGVEASAS
+105 TGLEASTS
-113 RAYAGADGSFEGVNY
+113 RAYAGEDGSFEGVNY

-135 TQNKNTGELEDLK
+135 TKTKTGELADLK
-148 VVDRVRIKN
+148 VIDSVRIKN

-180 INDSNVVTWGD
+180 LNDSNVVTWGD
-191 DNMNI
+191 DSMNI
-196 FQIAAVDAAAGLLED
+196 FQIAAVDAAAGLLGNTKES
-211 TAGTFESAKAIL
+211 FENAKAIL

-228 RSIGDALSN
+228 RSIGNELNSQ
-237 PDGTGRDT
+237 GGKDT
-245 SKAITR
+245 ARAITR
-251 AIAGKAIDA
+251 AIAGEAIDK

-301 SPRSKAEANEVL
+301 SPRNSRESAEVL

-342 VFQLRYLHNNKDH
+342 VFQLKYFHNGKDH

-366 TAMTVNYTNSGTY
+366 TAMSVNYTNSGTY
-379 ATYDE
+379 ATYDD
-384 GEPVSIRM
+384 GTPVSIRM

-404 EDYKDGVGG
+404 EDYADGVGG

>member
-1 MVRGVRGSGAKNR
+1 MGYSFADRRKFRGGGNR
-14 GREGVNF
+14 NQYGQVVTLGNNSTVKQKVGTTEDTTKSDSNIERPARAERRADEVN
-21 SGIQQQNVRGS
+21 
-32 GVKYT
+32 GVK
-37 PKIKQEVSG
+37 QM
-46 TNEDR
+46 
-51 TKKDDQKERP
+51 
-61 TRNSRRAEEISGVRQ
+61 
-76 VMGYPLARGPGEQT
+76 MGYPIARGPDDNT
-90 GDALVIKCIEYVPPK
+90 GDALLIKCIEYMPPK
-105 TGVEASAS
+105 TGLEVSKS
-113 RAYAGADGSFEGVNY
+113 RAYAGADGSFEGRNY
-128 KKGDVLQ
+128 RQGDVLG
-135 TQNKNTGELEDLK
+135 KFDKDGKRLGDLK
-148 VVDRVRIKN
+148 VIDSVRIKN
-157 DGASDGQKN
+157 DGASDRQKD
-166 AKAIYYITL
+166 ARAIYYITL

-196 FQIAAVDAAAGLLED
+196 FQIAAVDAAAGVLGD
-211 TAGTFESAKAIL
+211 TKQSFENAKAIL

-228 RSIGDALSN
+228 RQIGSALTN
-237 PDGTGRDT
+237 EDGTGTDT
-245 SKAITR
+245 ARAITR
-251 AIAGKAIDA
+251 AIAGKAIDQ

-301 SPRSKAEANEVL
+301 SPRNEAESKMVI

-342 VFQLRYLHNNKDH
+342 VFQLMYVDSNGDPH
-355 PFLNRIKDCAL
+355 PFLNRFKDCAL

-379 ATYDE
+379 ATYSDST
-384 GEPVSIRM
+384 PVSIKM

-404 EDYKDGVGG
+404 EDYKDFTGEG